1 MRSRILMAPVDS
13 GGASPATS
21 IDAATPSEP
30 QAQGDATDP
39 AAALAAAE
47 KRGRDAAFAELRR
60 NGALKKSALQALDGT
75 TRAPAQAAASES
87 FDLRH
92 LDRAV
97 ARTGFGSN
105 LSDAAYRRMERA
117 FADEKPSDSAAWVT
131 DYFEGL
137 GVAKPATTSTPPVT
151 TAAPLN
157 ARPGSDAGAP
167 ARSQTPLAE
176 QDVLSW
182 TETDVNTFVK
192 TKGVHAFKSLMFDQ
206 LRANKTRVKLT

>member
-13 GGASPATS
+13 GGASSTPPA
-21 IDAATPSEP
+21 DAAPPSEP
-30 QAQGDATDP
+30 QAQGDANDP
-39 AAALAAAE
+39 ATALAAAE

-60 NGALKKSALQALDGT
+60 NGALKKSALAAIEGN
-75 TRAPAQAAASES
+75 TRAPAQASSSDSA
-87 FDLRH
+87 DLRH

-105 LSDAAYRRMERA
+105 LSDAAYKRMERA
-117 FADEKPSDSAAWVT
+117 FAEEKPADSAAWVT
-131 DYFEGL
+131 EYFEGL
-137 GVAKPATTSTPPVT
+137 GVAKPTTASTPPVT
-151 TAAPLN
+151 NAAPLN

-182 TETDVNTFVK
+182 TETDVNAFVK